1 MTWYSIIENLKV
13 STQNLVEVINECNK
27 VAQYKT
33 NIQRSVVYPYNNN
46 KCQREKL
53 RKQSQLISV
62 QQTIKITIIA
72 QKNKIPKNKSNQ
84 GGKRLVL

>member
-1 MTWYSIIENLKV
+1 MNVIKLHNTKLIYRDLLCIHTII
-13 STQNLVEVINECNK
+13 
-27 VAQYKT
+27 T
-33 NIQRSVVYPYNNN
+33 NG
-46 KCQREKL
+46 QREKL

-62 QQTIKITIIA
+62 QQTIKITITA